1 MSDLILI
8 VNAKENKN

>member
-8 VNAKENKN
+8 RTRATC